1 MEKLWLKNYQ
11 TGVPATIEDQM
22 AKYRSLGDVFEEA
35 FSKFSQSPAFHCMGK
50 TISYQELDHLSQ
62 KFASYLQNTLK
73 LKKGDRVA
81 IMMPNILQ
89 YPVALYGI
97 LRGGFVAVN
106 VNPLYTARELE
117 HQLTDAGVSAIV
129 IFENAGH
136 TLESVVKKCGVKHV
150 LT

>member
-73 LKKGDRVA
+73 LKKSQTK
-81 IMMPNILQ
+81 L
-89 YPVALYGI
+89 LS
-97 LRGGFVAVN
+97 L
-106 VNPLYTARELE
+106 
-117 HQLTDAGVSAIV
+117 
-129 IFENAGH
+129 
-136 TLESVVKKCGVKHV
+136 
-150 LT
+150 